1 MLSLRDFID
10 MCDLTEEEVTAIAE
24 KEKLPAIIAAQ
35 IGCAM
40 LRTERGVAYIRD
52 VLKNRAEQAVDRGDM
67 ETAALRLR
75 TYEEFRT
82 RCPQA
87 IRD

>member
-24 KEKLPAIIAAQ
+24 QERLPAIIPAQ

-40 LRTERGVAYIRD
+40 LRSERGVAYIRD
-52 VLKNRAEQAVDRGDM
+52 VLRNRAEQAVDRGDM
-67 ETAALRLR
+67 ETAALHLH

>member
-24 KEKLPAIIAAQ
+24 EEKLPAIIAAQ
-35 IGCAM
+35 IGCAK
-40 LRTERGVAYIRD
+40 LRTERGVAYIQKKK
-52 VLKNRAEQAVDRGDM
+52 KNRAEQAVHRGDM

>member
-1 MLSLRDFID
+1 
-10 MCDLTEEEVTAIAE
+10 
-24 KEKLPAIIAAQ
+24 
-35 IGCAM
+35 
-40 LRTERGVAYIRD
+40 

>member
-24 KEKLPAIIAAQ
+24 EERLPTIIAAQ

-40 LRTERGVAYIRD
+40 LRSERGLAHIRGI
-52 VLKNRAEQAVDRGDM
+52 LKNRAEQAVDRGDM

-75 TYEEFRT
+75 TYEAFRT

>member
-24 KEKLPAIIAAQ
+24 QERLPAIIAAQ

-40 LRTERGVAYIRD
+40 LRSERGVAYIRD
-52 VLKNRAEQAVDRGDM
+52 VLRNRAEQAVDRGDM
-67 ETAALRLR
+67 ETAALHLR

>member
-24 KEKLPAIIAAQ
+24 EERLPTIIAAQ

-40 LRTERGVAYIRD
+40 LRSERGLAHIRGI
-52 VLKNRAEQAVDRGDM
+52 LKNRAEQAVDRGDM
-67 ETAALRLR
+67 ETAALHLR
-75 TYEEFRT
+75 TYEAFRT

>member
-10 MCDLTEEEVTAIAE
+10 MCDLTEEEVSAIAE

-35 IGCAM
+35 IGCAL
-40 LRTERGVAYIRD
+40 LRTERGVEYIRD

-82 RCPQA
+82 RCPQP